1 MSDLFLPYLTRFFTI
16 PPTSWHTPVV
26 RVVLRVDPL
35 LQLDSLTIHQNNI
48 TLGTHQFTFDKIHPQ
63 NHTPNDIYQANLEPL
78 LEPYI
83 QGDSQPSSEL
93 DPREEQDD
101 QVPVPLPVPVPELGI
116 IRRFSQALFNHL
128 EETISSASVHV
139 SYAKLENN
147 NANPVDLLHASAPTS
162 GITDEWVMDTD
173 ELMSQWSKG
182 SVLDKSLESYGV
194 FTVYLRQPSESKWN
208 IVRIPESSF
217 GLGQLEDILGLTGPR
232 TTTTTTTT
240 TTAVGFG
247 ASSGGDSD
255 CDGGDVD
262 NADHHPLIRMLQD
275 SLSHVVVVTCIS
287 PKHHETEALES
298 LRNSA
303 RLLPNNNHTKHI
315 IKNSQNNKN
324 NPTPHRLRD
333 QVSHLRLDLNSQ
345 KNKSLDDEVCQ
356 MRQELRQLQSFT
368 QQLSHE
374 LALTQTERD
383 SLISRCVS
391 ASASVSAAAIANTMD
406 DGSVEP
412 NSAQLLLLMQQQHQ
426 QQAETIQRLKRE
438 AAEAQKNNNTNNT
451 NNNNNNSSSSNSYSS
466 NSNNN
471 AYYSSGGRI
480 QSPSGRT
487 SQATTPRE
495 DSFFRVASTSS
506 GRRKVKH
513 VSVTHRPSLIKRRS
527 GNNNLGSRSPLGGSF
542 TTLNTESLGEVLAM
556 LRHDLDACPSTHSST
571 EFPRRTDDR
580 TTQPYTANPPPWSQA
595 SDETVTPDHAEAR
608 PPRDPRSNPLSPM
621 PALLQDDHLQTSLED
636 DLEALA
642 VPTWTDVPKTQST
655 NGSTNENHSASRSR
669 EGRRH
674 SKDLLKMLHQV
685 QADVL
690 VKRELVGQL
699 EKTEEEYTQM
709 RVNYEEQLSL
719 LHNHIQEQ
727 NQASSPVESSSS
739 LTNLSGSITGSV
751 AEREKEPRRGRGRGI
766 GTGITVVTERK
777 DGGTSTGGTSP
788 LVTTQPTPTSTRVGL
803 SRPSSVAQLREE
815 RLAQEVRSQYE
826 SKLKRMFNENQDLHR
841 KYTQTASTLQTTR
854 TKGQAIVSRLQSTV
868 ETLKAE
874 KKQLQKTIRLAAD
887 RARDTAV
894 VNEREIQQLRRREL
908 AALEVK
914 KRLEEANEA
923 QAQVIKR
930 KNEDVA
936 VANLHN
942 RLLVNALRKAAGEGT
957 LLNEAAL
964 DKIMAGVQTKLSKT
978 RLAD

>member
-1 MSDLFLPYLTRFFTI
+1 
-16 PPTSWHTPVV
+16 
-26 RVVLRVDPL
+26 
-35 LQLDSLTIHQNNI
+35 
-48 TLGTHQFTFDKIHPQ
+48 
-63 NHTPNDIYQANLEPL
+63 
-78 LEPYI
+78 
-83 QGDSQPSSEL
+83 
-93 DPREEQDD
+93 
-101 QVPVPLPVPVPELGI
+101 
-116 IRRFSQALFNHL
+116 
-128 EETISSASVHV
+128 
-139 SYAKLENN
+139 
-147 NANPVDLLHASAPTS
+147 
-162 GITDEWVMDTD
+162 
-173 ELMSQWSKG
+173 
-182 SVLDKSLESYGV
+182 
-194 FTVYLRQPSESKWN
+194 
-208 IVRIPESSF
+208 
-217 GLGQLEDILGLTGPR
+217 
-232 TTTTTTTT
+232 
-240 TTAVGFG
+240 
-247 ASSGGDSD
+247 
-255 CDGGDVD
+255 
-262 NADHHPLIRMLQD
+262 
-275 SLSHVVVVTCIS
+275 
-287 PKHHETEALES
+287 
-298 LRNSA
+298 
-303 RLLPNNNHTKHI
+303 
-315 IKNSQNNKN
+315 
-324 NPTPHRLRD
+324 
-333 QVSHLRLDLNSQ
+333 
-345 KNKSLDDEVCQ
+345 
-356 MRQELRQLQSFT
+356 
-368 QQLSHE
+368 
-374 LALTQTERD
+374 
-383 SLISRCVS
+383 
-391 ASASVSAAAIANTMD
+391 
-406 DGSVEP
+406 
-412 NSAQLLLLMQQQHQ
+412 
-426 QQAETIQRLKRE
+426 
-438 AAEAQKNNNTNNT
+438 
-451 NNNNNNSSSSNSYSS
+451 
-466 NSNNN
+466 
-471 AYYSSGGRI
+471 
-480 QSPSGRT
+480 
-487 SQATTPRE
+487 
-495 DSFFRVASTSS
+495 
-506 GRRKVKH
+506 
-513 VSVTHRPSLIKRRS
+513 
-527 GNNNLGSRSPLGGSF
+527 
-542 TTLNTESLGEVLAM
+542 M

-655 NGSTNENHSASRSR
+655 NGSTKRESLSWTDSVLDDSDNSVITSSFSGWTAASRSR

-739 LTNLSGSITGSV
+739 LTNLSG
-751 AEREKEPRRGRGRGI
+751 
-766 GTGITVVTERK
+766 
-777 DGGTSTGGTSP
+777 
-788 LVTTQPTPTSTRVGL
+788 VGL

-978 RLAD
+978 RLTD